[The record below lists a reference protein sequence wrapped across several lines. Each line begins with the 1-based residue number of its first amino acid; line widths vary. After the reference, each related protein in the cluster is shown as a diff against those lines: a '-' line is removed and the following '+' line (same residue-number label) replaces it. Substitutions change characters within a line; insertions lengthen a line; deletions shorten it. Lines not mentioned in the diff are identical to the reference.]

1 MNRVPEFAA
10 EMGRNGKVQGAD
22 YPARIWGAFMEA
34 AHVNLPVVDWPPP
47 PANPRPA
54 ARLYWPGEECL
65 AKLVSGT
72 LPPTGPTTTPAA
84 TTTTQPASTL
94 PGDPPPA
101 VTTVPRAVVV
111 QIPSATNVPL
121 DVLDPRAPMPSIDTR
136 TYVYPC
142 AAPPANVVVQ
152 KKST

>member
-1 MNRVPEFAA
+1 A

-34 AHVNLPVVDWPPP
+34 AHVGLPVLDWPALAPP
-47 PANPRPA
+47 LRKA
-54 ARLYWPGEECL
+54 ARLYWPDEECL

-72 LPPTGPTTTPAA
+72 LTPEGPAA
-84 TTTTQPASTL
+84 TATTSSTVAPTTL
-94 PGDPPPA
+94 PGDPPPPE
-101 VTTVPRAVVV
+101 TTAARAVVR
-111 QIPSATNVPL
+111 QIPSGTNVPL
-121 DVLDPRAPMPSIDTR
+121 DVLDPRAPMPSIATS

-142 AAPPANVVVQ
+142 AFPPSDVVVQ